1 MSVRRELPGAGV
13 PAPDAAAQADGSLP
27 ATPVMPD
34 WGNLVRM
41 PIRKSGPCE
50 AVGHYSVG
58 GLIITC
64 APAVPGYIS
73 QGAFP
78 GVVVIPVDSEVA
90 YGV

>member
-1 MSVRRELPGAGV
+1 MSVRPGLAGAGD
-13 PAPDAAAQADGSLP
+13 PAPDAAAQAEGSPP
-27 ATPVMPD
+27 ATPD
-34 WGNLVRM
+34 LGDLVYH

-78 GVVVIPVDSEVA
+78 GVVVIPVDSGVA
-90 YGV
+90 